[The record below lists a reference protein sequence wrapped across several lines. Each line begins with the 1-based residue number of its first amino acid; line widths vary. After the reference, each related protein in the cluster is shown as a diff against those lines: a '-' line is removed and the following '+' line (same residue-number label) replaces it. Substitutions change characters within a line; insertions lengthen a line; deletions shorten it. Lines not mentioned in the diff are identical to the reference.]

1 MLCHMVCVN
10 RLECLCIAVIPV
22 CGYPPARHMLG
33 RRIAN
38 ALNGVALEHTIRN
51 DYQLIV
57 KWDGMLDANFGTQ
70 RVLLCPHF

>member
-1 MLCHMVCVN
+1 MLRHMVCVN
-10 RLECLCIAVIPV
+10 RLERLCIAVIPV
-22 CGYPPARHMLG
+22 CSYPPARHMLG

-57 KWDGMLDANFGTQ
+57 MWDGMLDAEFCAYC
-70 RVLLCPHF
+70 VLL